1 LRQQIPS
8 PERKTDA
15 AVTVRPRYW
24 VDEGEVLNRLAP
36 PTEEE
41 QEALAAGS
49 LQLSELLRRQRGRA
63 RNWLLGF
70 RDVTESTNERTAIFS
85 FLPRLAVGHKAPLVL
100 VTPNVGV
107 DLTLCLVANLNGLV
121 FDFVA
126 RQKIGGMS
134 LSHFILKQLPVLPP
148 SFYRA
153 ADVAY
158 VGARVLELV
167 YTADALREDAER
179 GRA

>member
-1 LRQQIPS
+1 
-8 PERKTDA
+8 
-15 AVTVRPRYW
+15 
-24 VDEGEVLNRLAP
+24 
-36 PTEEE
+36 
-41 QEALAAGS
+41 
-49 LQLSELLRRQRGRA
+49 
-63 RNWLLGF
+63 
-70 RDVTESTNERTAIFS
+70 
-85 FLPRLAVGHKAPLVL
+85 LVL